1 MVIDV
6 KKIIEENKRL
16 KTKKEKKSNVLKS
29 LSKKVTTK
37 KIIKTNRPTLRIE
50 QKEIPSVLNDPNR
63 FFNQEMEE
71 VKRTLFFK

>member
-1 MVIDV
+1 MV
-6 KKIIEENKRL
+6 K
-16 KTKKEKKSNVLKS
+16 KKEKGILAKLKEKIP
-29 LSKKVTTK
+29 SKH
-37 KIIKTNRPTLRIE
+37 IIKTMKPTLRIE